1 MLIQEIQANAM
12 DLAGGELIR
21 QKLDSDYA
29 VLVTLNT
36 IDSMMLE
43 LAMSP
48 KAMRDIKSSFTL
60 AAGTDTGTVATTS
73 FNTDNHVVRWRRN
86 VDDLWKIMDIVE
98 DIEDLTRLANTGREG
113 ILFTGTLSPLTY
125 YLSFSPS
132 ENLMAEIWGKQLA
145 ADITDLN
152 AAPPFPPE
160 FGLVAAYRIADF
172 LLNQLL
178 IIDPRN
184 LMPFVQAQKV
194 SLQPERRRL
203 DYIWTSFRANIPDP
217 QSALIPDN
225 FNYLEEYSD
234 VTDDVEDFTER
245 FG

>member
-160 FGLVAAYRIADF
+160 FGTGRCLPHSRLSAQSVAYHRSAQPNAVRPGAESQFAAGTPAARLHLDLVPGKYSGPAVGIDTR
-172 LLNQLL
+172 QL
-178 IIDPRN
+178 
-184 LMPFVQAQKV
+184 
-194 SLQPERRRL
+194 
-203 DYIWTSFRANIPDP
+203 
-217 QSALIPDN
+217 
-225 FNYLEEYSD
+225 
-234 VTDDVEDFTER
+234 
-245 FG
+245 